1 MHVVIV
7 RTPYEVGRSFRIG
20 DGGGIGPTTRD
31 AAPVF
36 VTTYT
41 VAVIEGC
48 DDAWEFDGDVGTIL
62 VGVGVVATAMLPLV
76 GAVQVNVEFLSASEE
91 VAAGETDLRLGT
103 VTATGT
109 SDDVGLDIEV
119 VGLLEYSVQEQ
130 VEGVWTQTWGE
141 LEIGRG
147 EYTRGVDLVSRL
159 EVVVITELLSR
170 TESEVLQN
178 DIRTDRGILTVETNG
193 KVSTV
198 DAIGELLSHILS
210 ELYSNITDVP
220 FV

>member
-1 MHVVIV
+1 
-7 RTPYEVGRSFRIG
+7 
-20 DGGGIGPTTRD
+20 
-31 AAPVF
+31 
-36 VTTYT
+36 
-41 VAVIEGC
+41 
-48 DDAWEFDGDVGTIL
+48 
-62 VGVGVVATAMLPLV
+62 MLPLV
-76 GAVQVNVEFLSASEE
+76 GAVEIDVEFLATTEE

-119 VGLLEYSVQEQ
+119 VGLLEYAVQEQ
-130 VEGVWTQTWGE
+130 VEGVCTLTWGE

-178 DIRTDRGILTVETNG
+178 DIRTDRGILAVETNG